1 METLLVATGHC
12 LHPLIIV
19 ALNGQIMICS
29 FVNKLV
35 RSFTHIYNLWM
46 LACVILSFS
55 FFFFL
60 LLGYILPSK
69 RMQWAASWPVV
80 VVVVAP
86 TELCRQQSPWS
97 PQSCWRTPW
106 WSSCRHFHSCTT
118 EVVAASARF
127 VKPLP

>member
-35 RSFTHIYNLWM
+35 RSFRHIYNLWM

-55 FFFFL
+55 FFFLSIAWVHFAIETHAM
-60 LLGYILPSK
+60 G
-69 RMQWAASWPVV
+69 R
-80 VVVVAP
+80 VVA
-86 TELCRQQSPWS
+86 RGGS
-97 PQSCWRTPW
+97 
-106 WSSCRHFHSCTT
+106 SSCTH
-118 EVVAASARF
+118 
-127 VKPLP
+127 